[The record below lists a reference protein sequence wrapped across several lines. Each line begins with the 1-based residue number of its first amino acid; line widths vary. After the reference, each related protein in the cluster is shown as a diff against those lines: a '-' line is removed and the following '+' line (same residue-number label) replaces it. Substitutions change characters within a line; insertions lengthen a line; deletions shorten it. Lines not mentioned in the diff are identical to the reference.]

1 MGALSISTHP
11 WTSSPCHREIGELRV
26 CPSLSHVCHHNISRI
41 FNQSHSHS
49 HCERRWNHNSGAMVS
64 APSSRHAAHAA
75 EEEARAEVDVLKSHL
90 DKRAQLTKKIEAQL
104 SRVQGTGKRLN
115 EAVGPLNGE
124 TKQLQV
130 FCNST

>member
-1 MGALSISTHP
+1 
-11 WTSSPCHREIGELRV
+11 
-26 CPSLSHVCHHNISRI
+26 
-41 FNQSHSHS
+41 
-49 HCERRWNHNSGAMVS
+49 MVS
-64 APSSRHAAHAA
+64 APSSRQHA